1 MKIEV
6 LNPHGFCGGVK
17 AALAK
22 VADLENCY
30 CLHSIVHNEI
40 VVAELKAKGFKFVE
54 RVADVPEGSRIVFS
68 AHGVS
73 PAVRA
78 EARGRSLD
86 VVDAT
91 CPFVS
96 KVHRA
101 AAGFAA
107 KGLPV
112 VVIGKRGHAEVE
124 GIVGEVERAYVYPEL
139 PDAERIGV
147 VSQTTVNS
155 DEVAKIVNSL
165 RKDFE
170 VETMAEV
177 CRATK
182 ERQDAV
188 RGFKGD
194 ALLVLGSGSSSNTRR
209 LCEVAPC
216 RTFMAGTPDEVKAI
230 DFSGVDT
237 LGVTSGASTPESL
250 FDEVLLYLHR
260 IATNNAA
267 DLSVAKA

>member
-1 MKIEV
+1 MKVEV
-6 LNPHGFCGGVK
+6 LDPHGFCGGVK

-22 VADLENCY
+22 VEGLEGCY
-30 CLHSIVHNEI
+30 CLHSIVHNEA
-40 VVAELKAKGFKFVE
+40 VVAGLRARGFHFVDRIE
-54 RVADVPEGSRIVFS
+54 DVPRGSRVVFS

-78 EARGRSLD
+78 EARRRSLE
-86 VVDAT
+86 VIDAT
-91 CPFVS
+91 CPFVE

-101 AAGFAA
+101 AAGFTAR
-107 KGLPV
+107 GLPV
-112 VVIGKRGHAEVE
+112 VVIGRRGHAEVE
-124 GIVGEVERAYVYPEL
+124 GIIGEVERAYVYPEL
-139 PDAERIGV
+139 PEAGRIGV

-155 DEVAKIVNSL
+155 DEVAEIVNRL

-209 LCEVAPC
+209 LCEVASC
-216 RTFMAGTPDEVKAI
+216 RTFLAGTLDEVKGI
-230 DFSGVDT
+230 DFSGIDT
-237 LGVTSGASTPESL
+237 LGVTSGASTPESF
-250 FDEVLLYLHR
+250 FDEVLSMLRGGRYCR
-260 IATNNAA
+260 
-267 DLSVAKA
+267 